1 MYHSSQNDLILDTK
15 VRGNPRPVIS
25 WTKDQIPVVLDDR
38 VVQIEHLDGI
48 CELIVNKPTIND
60 NGVYVCTAQ
69 NKLGSQSTTH
79 TVVVDTTQLSRRSS
93 VLSAMQGEEGAAAA
107 GGEGG
112 KKPKKLPKK
121 DDEAEGGGEGG
132 YERRSRMPDPSPKQM
147 LYFTVNISNRYVAEG
162 SKVKLQA
169 VIGGPD
175 PTIKWQKDEQ
185 NVQYGPRI
193 RNMNRDGL
201 AVLEFTSALPE
212 DSGTYSILA
221 QNEFC
226 KITTSAVLHVYQPK
240 VNTDVQPVFI
250 RSLKGNLVVHEV
262 VPLDFPKCARVPAAV
277 PPVVPLS
284 LFLLC
289 SSLCCYPYLLQYPLV
304 YSLSLSLF
312 LFNSSLYSLSYPLQY
327 PLVYLLPYLSL
338 LLPRSSLCSF
348 PYLLQYPLVYPLP
361 YLSPFTLLYPP
372 QYPQVYPL
380 PYLALSLSS

>member
-48 CELIVNKPTIND
+48 CELIVNKPTVND

-79 TVVVDTTQLSRRSS
+79 TVVVDTTQFSRRSS

-147 LYFTVNISNRYVAEG
+147 LYFTVNLSNRYVAEG

-175 PTIKWQKDEQ
+175 PTLKWQKDEQ

-212 DSGTYSILA
+212 DSGTYSIIA

-262 VPLDFPKCARVPAAV
+262 VPLDFPNCTLVTFTAPPAV
-277 PPVVPLS
+277 PPFLSRSFVPV
-284 LFLLC
+284 LFLPLFFFC
-289 SSLCCYPYLLQYPLV
+289 LLSPV
-304 YSLSLSLF
+304 TPCRT
-312 LFNSSLYSLSYPLQY
+312 LYSTLSRTAISH
-327 PLVYLLPYLSL
+327 SL
-338 LLPRSSLCSF
+338 LSA
-348 PYLLQYPLVYPLP
+348 
-361 YLSPFTLLYPP
+361 PFSTHYGIL
-372 QYPQVYPL
+372 
-380 PYLALSLSS
+380 

>member
-1 MYHSSQNDLILDTK
+1 MIEVSSLYIDVYHSSQNDLIIDTK

-79 TVVVDTTQLSRRSS
+79 TVVVDTTHSSRRSS
-93 VLSAMQGEEGAAAA
+93 VLSAMQEEGAAAA
-107 GGEGG
+107 GGGGGGGEGG

-121 DDEAEGGGEGG
+121 DAEGEEGGGEGG

-147 LYFTVNISNRYVAEG
+147 LYFTVNLSNRYVAEG

-169 VIGGPD
+169 VVGGPE

-193 RNMNRDGL
+193 RNMNRDSL
-201 AVLEFTSALPE
+201 AVLEFTSAQPE
-212 DSGTYSILA
+212 DSGTYTIIA
-221 QNEFC
+221 QNEHC
-226 KITTSAVLHVYQPK
+226 KITTSALLHVYQPK

-250 RSLKGNLVVHEV
+250 RSLKGNQVVLLVV
-262 VPLDFPKCARVPAAV
+262 
-277 PPVVPLS
+277 
-284 LFLLC
+284 
-289 SSLCCYPYLLQYPLV
+289 SS
-304 YSLSLSLF
+304 
-312 LFNSSLYSLSYPLQY
+312 
-327 PLVYLLPYLSL
+327 
-338 LLPRSSLCSF
+338 
-348 PYLLQYPLVYPLP
+348 
-361 YLSPFTLLYPP
+361 
-372 QYPQVYPL
+372 
-380 PYLALSLSS
+380 A